1 MGMEMNTIVTL
12 QRQEADTGYPAGDS
26 VEAEAAVWAYV
37 EEPTATFR
45 AQMGSGGFGVD
56 LIAHCWRAE
65 YDAVAPTHVIKGGNV
80 YRIETE
86 GRSVNDQLIKL
97 LLRRGRI

>member
-1 MGMEMNTIVTL
+1 MEMNAIVTL
-12 QRQEADTGYPAGDS
+12 QRQEADTGYPAADA
-26 VEAEAAVWAYV
+26 VEAQAQVWACL

-65 YDAVAPTHVIKGGNV
+65 YDAVEPTHVVTGGEV
-80 YRIETE
+80 FRIESE
-86 GRSVNDQLIKL
+86 SRSANDQLIKL